1 MKKTLL
7 KGAGIFVAIAFAFS
21 AVPASAL
28 TTAQLVSLL
37 QSLGVSADVIAI
49 VSATYGGS
57 TGTTTTCPTFT
68 RDLTIGSTGSD
79 VVELQTFLESKGYL
93 TIPAGVSKGYFGTLT
108 ASAVARMQSANG
120 IAPAVG
126 YFGPITRSKVATM
139 CTPVVVTPPTTPTTP
154 GSGLSGGDGDIQNVK
169 KITSGTETTVGEGT
183 EENVLGFEIEAD
195 DNSDLQITSVRVVA
209 TAVGAGSNRLNRY
222 VDEVIIYQGDDE
234 VGSMDASDFS
244 RTGSKHTATI
254 SLKGAVV
261 DAGEKERF
269 YVAFVGRDTID
280 SKDVDTQKFEVEVD
294 RIRFVDAN
302 GAVLSEGPFSPK
314 ILETVDFELAS
325 ENDDVRLQS
334 SNDDPDA
341 RTIVVEETSTSDEEV
356 VFAFKLKAGSKSS
369 DVNILSIPVEFTIT
383 NGASSTS
390 AEKIFNDLWL
400 EVDGQTYD
408 DYTMAGS
415 ATTIDGSTTTT
426 RTAVFTIDEGDLV
439 VEGGDSVDVL
449 VYAKFG
455 KQKDNYSSGTK
466 ISGKV
471 TAAGIDA
478 ENENGDDVEIKGASS
493 VTGEDQ
499 TLLSTGITAT
509 TVSESFVAEKPA
521 DQLAGTISITFKVTA
536 VGDEF
541 SIDENATDLVYTLSG
556 ATTTG
561 KVVSVKGKTAKSGN
575 FILTDG
581 KTEEMTLS
589 IKFASTTGFVKLA
602 VNSIKGYTVSN
613 VETKNN

>member
-1 MKKTLL
+1 MKNISFKV
-7 KGAGIFVAIAFAFS
+7 AGIFASIAFVVA
-21 AVPASAL
+21 AVPASAM

-37 QSLGVSADVIAI
+37 QGLGVSADVIAA
-49 VSATYGGS
+49 VTAAQGGS
-57 TGTTTTCPTFT
+57 TGTTTSCPSFA
-68 RDLTIGSTGSD
+68 RDLTVGSTGAD
-79 VVELQTFLESKGYL
+79 VVDLQTFLESKGYL
-93 TIPAGVSKGYFGTLT
+93 VIPAGTSKGYFGTLT
-108 ASAVARMQSANG
+108 QQAVAKMQTANA
-120 IAPAVG
+120 ISPAAG
-126 YFGPITRSKVATM
+126 YFGPMTRAKVAQL
-139 CTPVVVTPPTTPTTP
+139 CTPATP
-154 GSGLSGGDGDIQNVK
+154 GTPGTPGTPATPGLSGGDGDIQNVK

-195 DNSDLQITSVRVVA
+195 DNSDLEITSVRVIA
-209 TAVGAGSNRLNRY
+209 TATGTGSTRLNRY

-234 VGSMDASDFS
+234 VGSLDASDFS
-244 RTGSKHTATI
+244 RDGKKHTATI

-269 YVAFVGRDTID
+269 YVAFVALDSID
-280 SKDVDTQKFEVEVD
+280 SNDIDTMNFEVEVD
-294 RIRFVDAN
+294 RIRYTDAS
-302 GAVLSEGPFSPK
+302 GSSLSETPNPV
-314 ILETVDFELAS
+314 ITELVDFEDSS

-471 TAAGIDA
+471 TAEGIDA
-478 ENENGDDVEIKGASS
+478 ENEQGDEVGIKGTA

-499 TLLSTGITAT
+499 TLLSTGINAEY
-509 TVSESFVAEKPA
+509 VSQSFTAEKPA
-521 DQLAGTISITFKVTA
+521 DLLEGTISVTFKVTA

-541 SIDENATDLVYTLSG
+541 SIDEEGANIDYTLTG
-556 ATTTG
+556 ATETDE
-561 KVVSVKGKTAKSGN
+561 VVSVKGKTAKSGN
-575 FILTDG
+575 FILSDG
-581 KTEEMTLS
+581 STQEMTLS
-589 IKFASTTGFVKLA
+589 VKFASTTGFVKLV
-602 VNSIKGYTVSN
+602 VNSIDGYTVSN
-613 VETKNN
+613 IESLNN